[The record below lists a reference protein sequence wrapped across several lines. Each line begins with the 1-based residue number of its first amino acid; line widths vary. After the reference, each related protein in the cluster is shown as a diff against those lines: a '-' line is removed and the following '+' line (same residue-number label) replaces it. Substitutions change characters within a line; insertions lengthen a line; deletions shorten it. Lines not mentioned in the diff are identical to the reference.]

1 MGASTKGEYA
11 ATLQGGSACK
21 PVQAHSCMPA
31 FTYVKKKVKLNYNI
45 YTHKCL
51 NPEYT
56 SHLGEFV
63 QLNTLTQLPPRGEE
77 IP

>member
-1 MGASTKGEYA
+1 MQQPSKEALHA
-11 ATLQGGSACK
+11 NLFRLIPACL
-21 PVQAHSCMPA
+21 PLLML
-31 FTYVKKKVKLNYNI
+31 KKKVKLNYNI